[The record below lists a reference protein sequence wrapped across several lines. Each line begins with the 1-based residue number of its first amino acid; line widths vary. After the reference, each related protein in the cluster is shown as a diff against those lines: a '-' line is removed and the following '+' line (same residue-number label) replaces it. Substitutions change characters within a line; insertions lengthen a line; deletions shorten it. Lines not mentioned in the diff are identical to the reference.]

1 MVEVFRSDF
10 LTAGPK
16 PIKSFIRREQC
27 WNVISRQA
35 SKEACNAVGASG
47 TDGWDAEYL
56 HHVCGMRW

>member
-16 PIKSFIRREQC
+16 PIKSFIRRERS
-27 WNVISRQA
+27 WNVTSRQA

-47 TDGWDAEYL
+47 LRD
-56 HHVCGMRW
+56 